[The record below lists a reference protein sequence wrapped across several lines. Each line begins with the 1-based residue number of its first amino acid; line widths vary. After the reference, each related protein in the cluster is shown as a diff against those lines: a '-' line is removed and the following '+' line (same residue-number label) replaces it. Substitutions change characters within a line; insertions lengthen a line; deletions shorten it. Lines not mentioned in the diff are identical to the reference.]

1 MSSVRR
7 ILQIKGNDVWS
18 VTPDSSVYDA
28 LRLMRQKDVGALI
41 VIQGSELAGVF
52 SERDYARK
60 VVLEG
65 KSSREIK
72 VKEVMT
78 KKVFS
83 VHPEQTVQECMEL
96 MIEKHIRHLP
106 VVIDQ
111 RVVGVISIGDVVQ
124 DIIYKQKESI
134 KSLEQRLQAKAE
146 G

>member
-28 LRLMRQKDVGALI
+28 LRLMHQKDVGALI